1 MLNKWFKHHQDNSFW
16 RTSKPTSKKVV
27 DNSVAISLIKKWE
40 GCKLRSYLDGDGV
53 WTIGY
58 GWAETNGMEPR
69 PKAGMVI
76 TKQGAEE
83 LLDRYLTIL
92 SKDIDKLFTRQPTPN
107 QRGAMMSLAYN
118 IGTNGFAKSTCLR
131 RFNKGDIA
139 GAAEALTWFKMD
151 GGKVV
156 QGLVNRR
163 ADEKRVFLLVSTGA
177 NDV

>member
-1 MLNKWFKHHQDNSFW
+1 LVNENIGVRLMLNKWF
-16 RTSKPTSKKVV
+16 SKPTSKKVA

-118 IGTNGFAKSTCLR
+118 IGTHGFATSTCLR

-151 GGKVV
+151 GGRVI